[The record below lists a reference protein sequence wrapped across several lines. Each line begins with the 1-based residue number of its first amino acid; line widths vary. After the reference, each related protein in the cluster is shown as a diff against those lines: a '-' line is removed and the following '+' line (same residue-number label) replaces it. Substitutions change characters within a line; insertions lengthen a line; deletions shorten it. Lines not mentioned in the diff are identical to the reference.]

1 MKNYAIKKITMF
13 AVIALVICVGILP
26 IIKANVPSIFPEGF
40 SNDSSFKNTKGKNP
54 RFSGG
59 FPEGFRDVDC
69 LGKTCPEGQFCQQN
83 TCHPIYPR
91 GFRLEQ
97 Q

>member
-1 MKNYAIKKITMF
+1 MKNYAIKKITMY

-26 IIKANVPSIFPEGF
+26 ILKSNVPSI
-40 SNDSSFKNTKGKNP
+40 
-54 RFSGG
+54 

-91 GFRLEQ
+91 GFKLEQ